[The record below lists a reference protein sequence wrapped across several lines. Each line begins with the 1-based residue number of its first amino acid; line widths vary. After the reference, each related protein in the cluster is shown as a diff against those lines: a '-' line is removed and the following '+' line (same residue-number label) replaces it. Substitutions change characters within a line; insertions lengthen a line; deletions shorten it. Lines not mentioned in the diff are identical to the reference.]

1 MNTDEQAI
9 RDLIARWIDAT
20 RAGDVDA
27 VLALM
32 APDATFLMAGQM
44 PMVGHEAFANSLRA
58 VLADHAIESSSTVDE
73 VAVSGNMAYCRT
85 SLTVTV
91 TSKHGQLPLQ
101 RTGHTLTV
109 LRKGDDGKW
118 LLTRDANMLA
128 AQG

>member
-101 RTGHTLTV
+101 RTGHTLTI